1 MHRKSLA
8 KLLLVLAGLL
18 VLTAPAASAAETLVL
33 TCTECTE
40 LIVTGKDLPANSE
53 VRVGVVDVKTGQETT
68 HQFYVDT
75 DANGAFIKKV
85 PMDLGEHPSLEST
98 VWKKNGDVL
107 VVAAHT
113 RFVAPASRR
122 TPCPSPGRT
131 RRCCSARGWCCWWP
145 AGSCSA
151 ARAGLPPRPLPDQER
166 PGPRSTP
173 LRGPGWASVGYSV
186 GV

>member
-1 MHRKSLA
+1 MGRKTLA

-18 VLTAPAASAAETLVL
+18 VLTVPAASAAETLVL

-40 LIVTGKDLPANSE
+40 LIITGKDLPANSR

-68 HQFYVDT
+68 GQFYVDT

-98 VWKKNGDVL
+98 VWRKDGNVL

-113 RFVAPASRR
+113 RFVAPCKPEDTLAFTGSHTPLLLGLGLVLLVAGGLLLRGSRR
-122 TPCPSPGRT
+122 
-131 RRCCSARGWCCWWP
+131 AYHP
-145 AGSCSA
+145 A
-151 ARAGLPPRPLPDQER
+151 D
-166 PGPRSTP
+166 
-173 LRGPGWASVGYSV
+173 
-186 GV
+186 